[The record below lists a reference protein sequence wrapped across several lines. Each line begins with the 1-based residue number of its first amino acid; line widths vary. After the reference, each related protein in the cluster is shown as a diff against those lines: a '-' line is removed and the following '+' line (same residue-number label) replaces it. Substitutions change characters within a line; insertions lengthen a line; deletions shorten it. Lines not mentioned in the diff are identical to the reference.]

1 MPEQD
6 PLKYFGSEVRR
17 LHYYNSQFLVAEDFN
32 DEQLYH
38 NQMRRLH
45 NRSLHT
51 WGVVSGLE
59 VSGTTGATRV
69 VVAPG
74 IAIDRLGREV
84 VLPAQPD
91 PIGLDRFDA
100 DSKVYVTIGY
110 ADAPARKNAGEQ
122 ATDDHYERS
131 AERPKVGASAAPPAA
146 DAPEVLLAVLTLDRN
161 KSVAAVDVSARRYAG
176 SRFGSSDGKE
186 FSLYA
191 DPAGAWHFFDGVKGG
206 DRLTVDESATLRITD
221 GDLQLNDGREIFF
234 KDKGRIRSRDN
245 AHSILFRRDEN
256 KLELREFGDIIFS
269 PGATAGNEAVK
280 VTMLAN
286 GNVGVGETTPATRL
300 HVAGGG
306 DTELSLQS
314 GDNNRRW
321 TLQATGGTEG
331 AAPAGY
337 LQIIDRT
344 AAASRL
350 TISTNGNVGIGT
362 TDPGVS
368 KLKISKSA
376 TDFAHFRFTG
386 TDTGMGEFE
395 IVGWQSGWN
404 INNRTAGKHL
414 YLNRDANATSDVL
427 IGCASKELVVKG
439 ETGNV
444 GIRPGTNS
452 PAFPLT
458 FPNELGDKIS
468 LWGQSG
474 NHYGFGIQGSLL
486 QIHSDTSG
494 ADIAF
499 GYGASASFTE
509 TVRFKGS
516 GNVGIG
522 TADAPCRLTVRGGD
536 TWTQI
541 PGEYSTVSAG
551 DLAIYSINVQGG
563 SVGDWVVI
571 PGQHKRQVTGVNRG
585 PSGVIRATGPGWPSY
600 GGPLYIARPAD
611 IFKAEDSNGNLRFLI
626 NGEGNVGVGTPSPVA
641 KLHVHGSVYS
651 TNGSGWTWG
660 DREGGWGGGPAN
672 LSILAS
678 DSVGAANFRAFSDAR
693 IKEVAGRSDGSA
705 DLRTLLDIEV
715 TDYRYRDAASKGGG
729 AHKKVI
735 GQQVERV
742 FPQAVSR
749 HTDVVPDIYRPAPM
763 RDGWVELAT
772 DLKRGERV
780 KLFTE
785 AGAGGIH
792 EVLEAAGDRFRVASG
807 PDADKVFV
815 FGREVDD
822 FLAVDYDAIAMLN
835 VSATQ
840 QMKREADEQ
849 VSALR
854 SEVAE
859 LRAANEVLSHRL
871 QRLESG
877 ARTGTAVAARMPNG
891 DGSH

>member
-1 MPEQD
+1 MPDQD
-6 PLKYFGSEVRR
+6 PLKYFGSEVKR

-51 WGVVSGLE
+51 WGVVRGLE
-59 VSGTTGATRV
+59 VSGTMGATRV

-91 PIGLDRFDA
+91 PIGLDRFDTN
-100 DSKVYVTIGY
+100 SKVYVTIGY
-110 ADAPARKNAGEQ
+110 ADVPVRKNRDEQ
-122 ATDDHYERS
+122 TTDDYYERV
-131 AERPKVGASAAPPAA
+131 AERPKVGASATAPAA

-161 KSVAAVDVSARRYAG
+161 KSLAAVDVSARRYAG
-176 SRFGSSDGKE
+176 SRFGSSDDGKE
-186 FSLYA
+186 FSIYA
-191 DPAGAWHFFDGVKGG
+191 DAAGVWHFYDGVKSS
-206 DRLTVDESATLRITD
+206 DRLAVDEKGTLKITD
-221 GDLQLNDGREIFF
+221 GDLLMNDGHEIFF
-234 KDKGRIRSRDN
+234 KDKGQIRSRDD
-245 AHSILFRRDEN
+245 AHRILFRRNEN

-269 PGATAGNEAVK
+269 PGATDGNEAVK

-286 GNVGVGETTPATRL
+286 GNVGIGQTIPATRL
-300 HVAGGG
+300 HVACSG

-314 GDNNRRW
+314 TDNNRRW
-321 TLQATGGTEG
+321 TLQASAGTEG
-331 AAPAGY
+331 AAPAGFF
-337 LQIIDRT
+337 QIIDRT
-344 AAASRL
+344 VPASRL
-350 TISTNGNVGIGT
+350 TINTSGNVGIGT
-362 TDPGVS
+362 TDPGTS
-368 KLKISKSA
+368 KLKIVSG
-376 TDFAHFRFTG
+376 TDLAHFQFG
-386 TDTGMGEFE
+386 GGSGELLF
-395 IVGWQSGWN
+395 VGWSSGWT
-404 INNRTAGKHL
+404 INSQTAGKHL
-414 YLNRDANATSDVL
+414 HINRDANDSSDVL
-427 IGCASKELVVKG
+427 VGRAGKEFVVKG
-439 ETGNV
+439 NTGNV
-444 GIRPGTNS
+444 SIRGAGTNA
-452 PAFPLT
+452 PVFPLT
-458 FPNELGDKIS
+458 FPNEVGDKIA

-474 NHYGFGIQGSLL
+474 NHYGFGIQSALL
-486 QIHSDTSG
+486 QIHSETAST
-494 ADIAF
+494 DIAF
-499 GYGASASFTE
+499 GYGSSVSFTE

-571 PGQHKRQVTGVNRG
+571 PGQQKRLVTDVGRG
-585 PSGVIRATGPGWPSY
+585 PSGVIRATGPGWPTY
-600 GGPLYIARPAD
+600 NGPLYIARPAD
-611 IFKAEDSNGNLRFLI
+611 LFRADDSNGNLRFLI
-626 NGEGNVGVGTPSPVA
+626 NGEGNVGVGTPNPNA
-641 KLHVHGSVYS
+641 KLHVSGSVYS
-651 TNGSGWTWG
+651 PNGAGWTWG
-660 DREGGWGGGPAN
+660 DRAGGWGGGASS

-678 DSVGAANFRAFSDAR
+678 DSVGGANFRAFSDVR
-693 IKEVAGRSDGSA
+693 IKEVSGRSDGAA
-705 DLRTLLDIEV
+705 DLQTLLKIEV

-780 KLFTE
+780 KLITE
-785 AGAGGIH
+785 EGTEGMH
-792 EVLEAAGDRFRVASG
+792 EVLEATGERFRVASM
-807 PDADKVFV
+807 PEADKVFV

-840 QMKREADEQ
+840 QLKRETDEQ
-849 VSALR
+849 VRALQ

-859 LRAANEVLSHRL
+859 LRAATEAFSRGL
-871 QRLESG
+871 QRLDG
-877 ARTGTAVAARMPNG
+877 KAVAAVTPNG
-891 DGSH
+891 NGSH